1 MEWVFF
7 KTPLQSLTDAQP
19 KCLSEIPRTQSS
31 KLSDCLTA
39 EKRAW
44 VQVLLSERDL
54 VLELI
59 LCVHQ
64 SAQIHGLVI
73 LNDPMDLLVS
83 KISF

>member
-1 MEWVFF
+1 
-7 KTPLQSLTDAQP
+7 
-19 KCLSEIPRTQSS
+19 
-31 KLSDCLTA
+31 
-39 EKRAW
+39 
-44 VQVLLSERDL
+44 